1 MQTTAKTL
9 AQILLQQQ
17 TQESEQR
24 AAATNRRGHS
34 HTFEEG
40 DQVSFYIPPTAKEAE
55 ELGRKAKHIAHFKG
69 SAKVIKKLSNTTYVI
84 TYNGS
89 LYVRYSA
96 ELHKYNSTGT
106 PNLPTREDTP
116 ARLQV
121 HKFVALSDTDDTSSK
136 GYSKYHV
143 GEVINI
149 ADGQAHIQNYTT
161 SNSNVNTHCKVA
173 AAVPIG

>member
-1 MQTTAKTL
+1 M
-9 AQILLQQQ
+9 
-17 TQESEQR
+17 
-24 AAATNRRGHS
+24 
-34 HTFEEG
+34 
-40 DQVSFYIPPTAKEAE
+40 
-55 ELGRKAKHIAHFKG
+55 
-69 SAKVIKKLSNTTYVI
+69 IKKLSNTTYVI

-149 ADGQAHIQNYTT
+149 ADGQAHIQNYAT
-161 SNSNVNTHCKVA
+161 SNSNVNTAKWQPLYQLDSGAYTTVKPRKDA
-173 AAVPIG
+173 AAKRVIDIVDEDDTDYVRHADVKFTTSHKIAARSRNHLAERGLTHHVLGLTYP